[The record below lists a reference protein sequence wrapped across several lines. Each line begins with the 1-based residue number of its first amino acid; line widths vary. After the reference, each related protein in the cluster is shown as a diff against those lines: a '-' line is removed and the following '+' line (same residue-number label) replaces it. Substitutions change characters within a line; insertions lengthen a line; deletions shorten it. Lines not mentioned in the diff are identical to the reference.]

1 MKIVNF
7 SHPLTKKQMQQVA
20 AITGQE
26 VEEIIEVSSQID
38 PNDSLSPQIEKMLDL
53 TNFSIGDWQTLPI
66 LINLPAL
73 NVSAAVMLAH
83 LHGRMGYSSSAKCKR
98 CRNVGPLAWTDGLFP
113 CGITATT
120 RSRCGVVPLRS
131 S

>member
-83 LHGRMGYSSSAKCKR
+83 LHGRMGY
-98 CRNVGPLAWTDGLFP
+98 FP
-113 CGITATT
+113 AVLRLRPVADAALSRYEVAEIMNLQSIRETA
-120 RSRCGVVPLRS
+120 RKMR
-131 S
+131 